1 MIVAA
6 PTIKKVL
13 SSILVLI
20 GRLSRRRGIPVLLY
34 HSVDSTGSVI
44 SIMSEEFSR
53 QMAYL
58 NATGYKTIS
67 LSDFLGYLRSGTVPH
82 EKIVVLTFDDGFKN
96 NYTEAFP
103 ILREYGF
110 TATIFLATDYI
121 DRVCSW
127 EKHDSIPRFPL
138 LSWDEIRE
146 MSDYGIDFE
155 SHTCS
160 HPYLSRLSREEMRN
174 ELLES
179 KMVIETA
186 LNKQVTFFCHP
197 YGDSSRET
205 QEAARECGYVGV
217 FGGLDYSLRN
227 TKENVYNLSRVG
239 TARFTSLEDFKA
251 GLLGTYDCYITLRW
265 LITML
270 LNKGDKGKKF
280 IKRGEYLKVQ

>member
-1 MIVAA
+1 MIVAK
-6 PTIKKVL
+6 PTIKKVF
-13 SSILVLI
+13 SSILALI
-20 GRLSRRRGIPVLLY
+20 GRVSQRRSIPVLLY
-34 HSVDSTGSVI
+34 HSVDSSGSVI
-44 SIMSEEFSR
+44 SITSEEFR
-53 QMAYL
+53 AQIEYL

-67 LSDFLGYLRSGTVPH
+67 LSNFLEYLCGDIVPR
-82 EKIVVLTFDDGFKN
+82 EKMVVLTFDDGFKN

-103 ILREYGF
+103 VLRKYGF

-127 EKHDSIPRFPL
+127 EKHDSIARLPL
-138 LSWDEIRE
+138 LSWDEIKE

-160 HPYLSRLSREEMRN
+160 HPYLSRLSREEMKN

-179 KMVIETA
+179 KTVIESQ

-205 QEAARECGYVGV
+205 QDAVRECGYVGA

-227 TKENVYNLSRVG
+227 TIEDVYNLSRVG
-239 TARFTSLEDFKA
+239 TQRFTSLEDFKA
-251 GLLGTYDCYITLRW
+251 GLLGTYDFYIILRW
-265 LITML
+265 L
-270 LNKGDKGKKF
+270 LNKGDKDKKF
-280 IKRGEYLKVQ
+280 IKRGESLKLR

>member
-1 MIVAA
+1 MIVVA
-6 PTIKKVL
+6 PKIKKVF
-13 SSILVLI
+13 SSILALV
-20 GRLSRRRGIPVLLY
+20 GRLSQRRGIPVLLY
-34 HSVDSTGSVI
+34 HSIDSTGSVV
-44 SIMSEEFSR
+44 SITSEEFRR

-67 LSDFLGYLRSGTVPH
+67 LSDFLGYLCSDTVPRG
-82 EKIVVLTFDDGFKN
+82 KMVVLTFDDGLKN
-96 NYTEAFP
+96 NYAEAFP
-103 ILREYGF
+103 VLSEYGF
-110 TATIFLATDYI
+110 TATVFLATDCI
-121 DRVCSW
+121 DSVCSW

-280 IKRGEYLKVQ
+280 IKRGECLKVQ